1 MSYATVKLGEYID
14 ILSGFAFKSKDFT
27 DTGIPVIKIK
37 NVQPPYVTLEDLSY
51 VPNDIAENSQKFLLR
66 YNDVLIALTGSHI
79 NQMAS
84 VVGRIARVKYSLP
97 SLLINV
103 LGKLH
108 LKTIIYVILTL
119 FTIIFLRIR

>member
-1 MSYATVKLGEYID
+1 MSYTTVKLGEYID
-14 ILSGFAFKSKDFT
+14 ILSGFAFKSKDFI

-51 VPNDIAENSQKFLLR
+51 VSDDIAEKNQKFLLQ

-84 VVGRIARVKYSLP
+84 VVGRIARV
-97 SLLINV
+97 
-103 LGKLH
+103 
-108 LKTIIYVILTL
+108 ILN
-119 FTIIFLRIR
+119 FN